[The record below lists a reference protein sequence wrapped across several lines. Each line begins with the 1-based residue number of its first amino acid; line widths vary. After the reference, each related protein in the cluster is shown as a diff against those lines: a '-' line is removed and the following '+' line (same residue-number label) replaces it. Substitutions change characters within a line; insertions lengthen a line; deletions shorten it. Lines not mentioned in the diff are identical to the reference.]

1 MRFGDPECQGLMALC
16 ASDLTDA
23 MLAATRGRLGDVRL
37 DLRPEAALTVVLAAR
52 GYPGEYPKGSVI
64 RGLEGVTG
72 AKVFHAGTARNA
84 AGEVV
89 SAGGR
94 VLNVTALGADVAEAQ
109 AKAYAVSRQ
118 GGRAGAGTGTGSYG
132 SWDRCLAAVAW
143 APGVGPRYNGR
154 WEEGWGYGSARR
166 DAHLCLDSLTRASP
180 VTSTYTQPQHQ
191 PLPTPDPNIT
201 AAPHLPSPPQAVK
214 QIQWADAYYR
224 SDIGWRAVERLRAG
238 KH

>member
-109 AKAYAVSRQ
+109 AKAYAVSRRGRRGAGASRRGGGAGGGGGE
-118 GGRAGAGTGTGSYG
+118 GGRSGWEGSRTCGSEGQKGGERGGGPKGRRANAGK
-132 SWDRCLAAVAW
+132 R
-143 APGVGPRYNGR
+143 GR
-154 WEEGWGYGSARR
+154 DDGLRLSQAM
-166 DAHLCLDSLTRASP
+166 HT
-180 VTSTYTQPQHQ
+180 
-191 PLPTPDPNIT
+191 
-201 AAPHLPSPPQAVK
+201 PSPGLPG
-214 QIQWADAYYR
+214 
-224 SDIGWRAVERLRAG
+224 S
-238 KH
+238 